1 MPEYLAPGVFVEE
14 VSYRSKSIEGVST
27 TTTGFVG
34 PTRYGPVEIEP
45 EVITNLTEFER
56 TYSDGNQLNFGSSD
70 GTLHNY
76 LWHGV
81 RAFFE
86 EGGKRLYVA
95 RTFRPFVSIGSAGY
109 KAPPE
114 KLKDDH
120 AIPSSGRYETDGH
133 ARCWLTPQ
141 TAAMS
146 AALRAVDDLGSAIRE
161 ANGLAS
167 AVTDKEVIALA
178 LQFDSSVETGKKD
191 AADHN
196 VADAANLLK
205 LALLEEATAPEAKKM
220 KTVTARLQSAATAIG
235 TVDAAYSEQT
245 MDASGVQ
252 NQLDMAVAKAK
263 NAAATAASLKPADEI
278 DALKATGNL
287 SKSTAED
294 AFNLL
299 AGVKTAAD
307 VVVADEGGDTTPIG
321 KLADAVSKSCKK
333 QGTFEGDV
341 HLSVGDAKLAA
352 TKVADDAVAAATAA
366 GTVDAAAKLSTAKT
380 SATDLVGKSATAASA
395 CNALAELALRLL
407 NQAYVEGKTA
417 DALQH
422 VVGLVDKVKALAN
435 KAGIALQNA
444 QRGQYRRAWF
454 AEQAVKAVK
463 SLADELDILALAGA
477 SSKAALDS
485 TVPLSTDAERVG
497 AILLR
502 ARFPG
507 AAGNLSLRFSLNLG
521 QNGLVPDS
529 QNAARSK
536 VPGLTP
542 GDVVWIGMKSGT
554 ANADTGKLYLAW
566 PKQDGSDWFFSTD
579 NTADSAV
586 FWLNQPPTASSTKL
600 QPGQHEVRT
609 VTAAVD
615 VFRQNGS
622 IETWGGLALQPNHRR
637 AGSADS
643 ITAKFAAAPAS
654 GSEARTLPFMILVD
668 DEVDL
673 AGEVYTALFSRDPD
687 ESIKAS
693 DWPLSV
699 THQLTGGND
708 GRRPGAAEYAGSGE
722 GPDVPKTGLKAFED
736 VEDISIVAAPGAMFG
751 YMNGYQSDAQQ
762 IVSSLISHA
771 EYMKYRIAVLESGDG
786 QGIAD
791 VREMRARYDSKHA
804 ALYYPWVRVLD
815 PITRDEINLPPS
827 GFVAGIYARNDIDR
841 AVYKAPANEVVRGAI
856 GFQNLINKAQ
866 QEVLNPEGVN
876 CFRFF
881 EGRGFRLWGARTI
894 SSDPEW
900 KYVNVRRYFAYLE
913 RSIDRGTQWAVFEPN
928 GEALW
933 ANVRETISDFL
944 YNEWKNGALL
954 GSDPKSA
961 YFVRCD
967 RSTMTQN
974 DLDNG
979 RLVCKIGVAAL
990 KPAEFVIF
998 QIGQW
1003 TGDRKV

>member
-45 EVITNLTEFER
+45 EVITNVTEFER
-56 TYSDGNQLNFGSSD
+56 VYGKGEQLNFSD
-70 GTLHNY
+70 TGQLHNY

-81 RAFFE
+81 RSFFE

-95 RTFRPFVSIGSAGY
+95 RTFLPVVSTGENGY
-109 KAPPE
+109 KTPPDQ
-114 KLKDDH
+114 LKDDH
-120 AIPSSGRYETDGH
+120 AIPANGLYVTDGH

-146 AALRAVDDLGSAIRE
+146 NVLRAIDGLGGALRV
-161 ANGLAS
+161 ANGLMG
-167 AVTDKEVIALA
+167 AVIE
-178 LQFDSSVETGKKD
+178 EKD
-191 AADHN
+191 AS
-196 VADAANLLK
+196 L
-205 LALLEEATAPEAKKM
+205 P
-220 KTVTARLQSAATAIG
+220 LQLGAIP
-235 TVDAAYSEQT
+235 D
-245 MDASGVQ
+245 
-252 NQLDMAVAKAK
+252 
-263 NAAATAASLKPADEI
+263 
-278 DALKATGNL
+278 
-287 SKSTAED
+287 
-294 AFNLL
+294 
-299 AGVKTAAD
+299 TAAD
-307 VVVADEGGDTTPIG
+307 AKVAKTAKELESALDDSCSVQLDAVEAAIITLKKVYAAPSTSDLKSKLDNVIPLAKKTATATFIQVDEIAALTATSGSSKTTATDAFDLLADLKSAADQVVTDEGVNTTDIA
-321 KLADAVSKSCKK
+321 KLADAISKSCEDLAA
-333 QGTFEGDV
+333 GVIEGDA
-341 HLSVGDAKLAA
+341 HMNLSAAKTAA
-352 TKVADDAVAAATAA
+352 EQVVTDVVAAAVPPA
-366 GTVDAAAKLSTAKT
+366 GATEIDTAK
-380 SATDLVGKSATAASA
+380 KSAVGLVAKSEKAASA
-395 CNALAELALRLL
+395 CNALVELALHIL
-407 NQAYVEGKTA
+407 NQAYVVGKKDDQASGKFPLQHIVDLVDMVKGLASKAA
-417 DALQH
+417 DALK
-422 VVGLVDKVKALAN
+422 D
-435 KAGIALQNA
+435 A
-444 QRGQYRRAWF
+444 QRGAYLRAWF
-454 AEQAVKAVK
+454 VEQAAEAVK
-463 SLADELDILALAGA
+463 TLVVEFDKLTVSGTSTSAALAGHVPH
-477 SSKAALDS
+477 S
-485 TVPLSTDAERVG
+485 TPDERKG
-497 AILLR
+497 AVLLR

-507 AAGNLSLRFSLNLG
+507 AAGNISIRFNLKLG

-529 QNAARSK
+529 QNAARSS
-536 VPGLTP
+536 VSGLTP
-542 GDVVWIGMKSGT
+542 GDVVWIGTKS
-554 ANADTGKLYLAW
+554 NATGKLYLAY
-566 PKQDGSDWFFSTD
+566 PKQDGSDWYFATD
-579 NTADSAV
+579 NKPTNSK
-586 FWLNQPPTASSTKL
+586 FWLNQPPDSSSTKL
-600 QPGQHEVRT
+600 QSDLHEVRT

-615 VFRQNGS
+615 VIWQNGS
-622 IETWGGLALQPNHRR
+622 AQTWGGLALQPDHRR

-643 ITAKFAAAPAS
+643 IMAKFTVTPAS
-654 GSEARTLPFMILVD
+654 GTDARSLPFSILVD
-668 DEVDL
+668 EGVSF
-673 AGEVYTALFSRDPD
+673 AGGVYKAIFARSQDD
-687 ESIKAS
+687 DIKLGA
-693 DWPLSV
+693 WPLSV
-699 THQLTGGND
+699 TYQLTGGND
-708 GRRPGAAEYAGSGE
+708 GQRPGAAEYTGSGE
-722 GPDVPKTGLKAFED
+722 GPDAPKTGLKAFED

-751 YMNGYQSDAQQ
+751 YMNNYTSDAQQ

-771 EYMKYRIAVLESGDG
+771 ENMKYRIAVLESGDG
-786 QGIAD
+786 QSIAD
-791 VREMRARYDSKHA
+791 VRAMRARYDSKHA

-815 PITRDEINLPPS
+815 PITRDEIHLPPS

-856 GFQNLINKAQ
+856 GFQTLLNKAQ
-866 QEVLNPEGVN
+866 QEVLNPEGIN

-979 RLVCKIGVAAL
+979 RLICKIGVAAL

-1003 TGDRKV
+1003 TSDRKA

>member
-45 EVITNLTEFER
+45 EVITNVTEFER
-56 TYSDGNQLNFGSSD
+56 IYGEGGQLNFGSED
-70 GTLHNY
+70 GILHNY
-76 LWHGV
+76 MWHGA
-81 RAFFE
+81 RGFFE
-86 EGGKRLYVA
+86 EGGKRLYIA
-95 RTFRPFVSIGSAGY
+95 RTFRPLVSTGDGRY

-114 KLKDDH
+114 TLKDDH
-120 AIPSSGRYETDGH
+120 ALPSNGSYETDGH

-146 AALRAVDDLGSAIRE
+146 NVLRTVDDFGDAVRK
-161 ANGLAS
+161 ANQLMG
-167 AVTDKEVIALA
+167 AVTREKDISLA
-178 LQFDSSVETGKKD
+178 LQFDSGSTPTP
-191 AADHN
+191 N
-196 VADAANLLK
+196 ADAD
-205 LALLEEATAPEAKKM
+205 TR
-220 KTVTARLQSAATAIG
+220 V
-235 TVDAAYSEQT
+235 
-245 MDASGVQ
+245 
-252 NQLDMAVAKAK
+252 
-263 NAAATAASLKPADEI
+263 ATAADLLQRALDDSLTACLAVQDAIATAQTAQTAQGMSASDVISQVGLALPLAENSALPEADLAQTDEI
-278 DALKATGNL
+278 IALKAT
-287 SKSTAED
+287 SKSSKEAAD
-294 AFNLL
+294 AAMALL
-299 AGVKTAAD
+299 PGLMTAAAQ
-307 VVVADEGGDTTPIG
+307 VITDEGGAGSDTEIARF
-321 KLADAVSKSCKK
+321 ADAISKRCAAPDS
-333 QGTFEGDV
+333 GGENEGDV
-341 HLSVGDAKLAA
+341 HLKLDAASAAAGD
-352 TKVADDAVAAATAA
+352 AATAA
-366 GTVDAAAKLSTAKT
+366 EDAVNPATIQVAKTAAA
-380 SATDLVGKSATAASA
+380 DLVASSATAASA
-395 CNALAELALRLL
+395 CNALAEVAQRLL
-407 NQAYVEGKTA
+407 NQAYADHKQDDPLMNIVDLVDMVKELAGQADSALQAAQRGVYLRAWFVEQTA
-417 DALQH
+417 DAMKSL
-422 VVGLVDKVKALAN
+422 LEKFDALAT
-435 KAGIALQNA
+435 
-444 QRGQYRRAWF
+444 
-454 AEQAVKAVK
+454 
-463 SLADELDILALAGA
+463 AGA
-477 SSKAALDS
+477 SARAALDS
-485 TVPLSTDAERVG
+485 HVPLSTAEERVG

-507 AAGNLSLRFSLNLG
+507 AAGNMSVRFSLNLG
-521 QNGLVPDS
+521 QNGLVADP
-529 QNAARSK
+529 QNAAKNK

-542 GDVVWIGMKSGT
+542 GDAVWIGTKSDT
-554 ANADTGKLYLAW
+554 AGRLYLAY
-566 PKQDGSDWFFSTD
+566 PRQDGSDWYFSTD
-579 NTADSAV
+579 TTPDNAA
-586 FWLNQPPTASSTKL
+586 FWLNQPPNSSSAKL
-600 QPGQHEVRT
+600 QPNLHEVRT
-609 VTAAVD
+609 VTATVEVIRQD
-615 VFRQNGS
+615 VQ
-622 IETWGGLALQPNHRR
+622 TWSGLALQPNHRR

-643 ITAKFAAAPAS
+643 ITAKFAAVPAN
-654 GSEARTLPFMILVD
+654 GTDARTLPFVMLLE

-673 AGEVYTALFSRDPD
+673 AGEVYTALFARDPAVPTTAG
-687 ESIKAS
+687 E
-693 DWPLSV
+693 WPLSAI
-699 THQLTGGND
+699 HQLGGGND

-722 GPDVPKTGLKAFED
+722 GPDAAKTGLKAFED

-751 YMNGYQSDAQQ
+751 YMNGYRSDAQQ
-762 IVSSLISHA
+762 IAGSLISHA
-771 EYMKYRIAVLESGDG
+771 ENMKYRIAVLESGDG

-791 VREMRARYDSKHA
+791 VREMRARYDSKYA

-815 PITRDEINLPPS
+815 PITRDEIHLPPS

-856 GFQNLINKAQ
+856 GFQTLLNKAQ
-866 QEVLNPEGVN
+866 QEVLNPEGIN

-913 RSIDRGTQWAVFEPN
+913 HSIDRGTQWAVFEPN

-1003 TGDRKV
+1003 TGDRKA